1 MLPLRVQAHQYVIL
15 VRSTEKQS
23 AKLQRSLGEI
33 GFRLESLKIFLIFYC
48 EDNDRRARVDLCFRK
63 CGVKDRAHALELIG
77 DTATLLFVCVGNH
90 YKVRAGDL
98 DPTLGFVA
106 CRSKRGGGTQ
116 EKQQNSSKHN
126 GRAHTDIT
134 PAQSQMKSKMQE
146 FAVR

>member
-1 MLPLRVQAHQYVIL
+1 MIL
-15 VRSTEKQS
+15 TMDCSD
-23 AKLQRSLGEI
+23 SL
-33 GFRLESLKIFLIFYC
+33 
-48 EDNDRRARVDLCFRK
+48 DPALCVWRFRK
-63 CGVKDRAHALELIG
+63 CGVKDRAHALELVG
-77 DTATLLFVCVGNH
+77 DTATLLFVCVGND

-134 PAQSQMKSKMQE
+134 AAAQSQMKSRMQE
-146 FAVR
+146 FAVC